1 MKQVDLNILFEDNDI
16 LVCEKPSGIPSQS
29 DKTGD
34 YDMVNR
40 LKNYLFEKEPKKG
53 EPYIG
58 LIHRLDRPVGG
69 IMVFAK
75 TPLAAKGLSESVRGS
90 DMKKRYLAVLTY
102 DGTKQ
107 LQNEPEQLID
117 YLVKDARTN
126 CSCITSAQDK
136 NGKRAELFYQIKVVN
151 EGCSLVEV
159 ELKTGRHH
167 QIRVQMATHLGGIWG
182 DTKYNP
188 MFQDKAGFSRMGLYA
203 YQLEF
208 THPITKCK
216 VNFTLLPQEEPFH
229 LFNLKNK

>member
-1 MKQVDLNILFEDNDI
+1 MKQVQINILFEDADI
-16 LVCEKPSGIPSQS
+16 IVCEKPSGVPSQS

-75 TPLAAKGLSESVRGS
+75 TPLAAKRLSESVRGN
-90 DMKKRYLAVLTY
+90 DMKKQYLAVLNY
-102 DGTKQ
+102 DGTKE
-107 LQNEPEQLID
+107 LLKDKKQLID

-126 CSCITSAQDK
+126 CSRITSAQDK
-136 NGKRAELFYQIKVVN
+136 DGKKAELFYQIKEVK
-151 EGCSLVEV
+151 EGCSLAEV
-159 ELKTGRHH
+159 ELMTGRHH
-167 QIRVQMATHLGGIWG
+167 QIRLQMATHLGGIWG

-188 MFQDKAGFSRMGLYA
+188 MFKDKAGFSRMGLYA
-203 YQLEF
+203 YQLAF
-208 THPITKCK
+208 THPITKRK
-216 VNFTLLPQEEPFH
+216 VDFTLLPDGEPFD
-229 LFNLKNK
+229 LFALKNK

>member
-1 MKQVDLNILFEDNDI
+1 MKQVELNILFEDNDI
-16 LVCEKPSGIPSQS
+16 IVCEKPSGIPSQS

-40 LKNYLFEKEPKKG
+40 LKNYLFEKDPKKG

-75 TPLAAKGLSESVRGS
+75 TPLAAKRLSESVRGN
-90 DMKKRYLAVLTY
+90 DMKKRYLTVLNY
-102 DGTKQ
+102 DGTKE
-107 LQNEPEQLID
+107 LSNEPKQLVD

-126 CSCITSAQDK
+126 CSRITSQNDK
-136 NGKRAELFYQIKVVN
+136 NGKRAELFYQIKEVK

-159 ELKTGRHH
+159 ELMTGRHH
-167 QIRVQMATHLGGIWG
+167 QIRLQMATHLGGIWG

-188 MFQDKAGFSRMGLYA
+188 MFQDKVGFSRMGLYA

-208 THPITKCK
+208 THPITKRK
-216 VNFTLLPQEEPFH
+216 VNFTLLPEGEPFH
-229 LFNLKNK
+229 LFTLKNK

>member
-1 MKQVDLNILFEDNDI
+1 MKQVEINIIFEDNDVI
-16 LVCEKPSGIPSQS
+16 VCEKPSGIPSQS

-40 LKNYLFEKEPKKG
+40 LKNYLFEKDPKKG

-75 TPLAAKGLSESVRGS
+75 TPLAAKRLSESVRGN
-90 DMKKRYLAVLTY
+90 DMKKRYLAVLNY
-102 DGTKQ
+102 DGTKELINKPKQ
-107 LQNEPEQLID
+107 LVD
-117 YLVKDARTN
+117 YLEKDARTN
-126 CSCITSAQDK
+126 CSRITTAQDK
-136 NGKRAELFYQIKVVN
+136 NAKKAELFYQIKEVK

-167 QIRVQMATHLGGIWG
+167 QIRLQMATHLGGIWG

-188 MFQDKAGFSRMGLYA
+188 LFQDKTGFSRMGLYA

-208 THPITKCK
+208 THPITKRK
-216 VNFTLLPQEEPFH
+216 VKFTLLPEGEPFD
-229 LFNLKNK
+229 LFTLKN

>member
-1 MKQVDLNILFEDNDI
+1 MKQIEINILFEDNDI
-16 LVCEKPSGIPSQS
+16 IVCEKPSGIPSQS

-40 LKNYLFEKEPKKG
+40 LKNYLFEKDPKKG

-75 TPLAAKGLSESVRGS
+75 TPLAAKRLSESVRGN
-90 DMKKRYLAVLTY
+90 DMKKRYLAVLNY
-102 DGTKQ
+102 DGTKDLRKEPTQ
-107 LQNEPEQLID
+107 LRD

-126 CSCITSAQDK
+126 CSRITTAQDK
-136 NGKRAELFYQIKVVN
+136 NGKKAELFYQIKEVKA
-151 EGCSLVEV
+151 ECSLVEV

-167 QIRVQMATHLGGIWG
+167 QIRLQMATHLGGIWG

-188 MFQDKAGFSRMGLYA
+188 LFQDKAGFSRMGLYA
-203 YQLEF
+203 YQLGF
-208 THPITKCK
+208 THPITKRK
-216 VNFTLLPQEEPFH
+216 VKFTLFPEGEPFD
-229 LFNLKNK
+229 LFTLKN